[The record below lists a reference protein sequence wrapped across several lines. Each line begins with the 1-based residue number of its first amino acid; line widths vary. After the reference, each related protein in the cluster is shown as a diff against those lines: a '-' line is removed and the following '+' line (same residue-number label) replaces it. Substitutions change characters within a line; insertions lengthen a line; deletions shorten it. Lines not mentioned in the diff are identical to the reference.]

1 MAMWSIWFSAFP
13 VGDTHINSIWEKTK
27 TAIIETCKE
36 TIGYVQHK
44 RKKWM
49 SGETWAR
56 VEERR
61 QAKQKVLNAT
71 KSTLE
76 MLVCR
81 VWYYHPLR
89 YSMNFVV
96 RIPICRLWSR

>member
-1 MAMWSIWFSAFP
+1 MSRVTDFSALP
-13 VGDTHINSIWEKTK
+13 ILDNADQDINSIWEKTK

-49 SGETWAR
+49 SDETWAR

-71 KSTLE
+71 IKSQK
-76 MLVCR
+76 
-81 VWYYHPLR
+81 R
-89 YSMNFVV
+89 YAQRFLHTNG
-96 RIPICRLWSR
+96 

>member
-1 MAMWSIWFSAFP
+1 MDFQHFKDVKSNRFSALP
-13 VGDTHINSIWEKTK
+13 ILDNADQDINSIWEKTK

-36 TIGYVQHK
+36 TIGYEQHK

-49 SGETWAR
+49 SDETWAR

-71 KSTLE
+71 IKSQK
-76 MLVCR
+76 
-81 VWYYHPLR
+81 R
-89 YSMNFVV
+89 YAQRFLHTNG
-96 RIPICRLWSR
+96 

>member
-1 MAMWSIWFSAFP
+1 VDFQHFKDVKSNRFSALP
-13 VGDTHINSIWEKTK
+13 ILDNADQDINSIWEKTK

-44 RKKWM
+44 RKKLM
-49 SGETWAR
+49 SDETWAR

-71 KSTLE
+71 IKSHKRYAQ
-76 MLVCR
+76 R
-81 VWYYHPLR
+81 VLHT
-89 YSMNFVV
+89 NG
-96 RIPICRLWSR
+96 

>member
-1 MAMWSIWFSAFP
+1 MFNLKFMFCVCVIGFVVTLDDINNIW
-13 VGDTHINSIWEKTK
+13 GKTK

-44 RKKWM
+44 WKKWM
-49 SGETWAR
+49 SDETWAR

-71 KSTLE
+71 
-76 MLVCR
+76 
-81 VWYYHPLR
+81 
-89 YSMNFVV
+89 
-96 RIPICRLWSR
+96 RLLHTNG